1 MKSELLKSII
11 EDIPDRLDD
20 YIGTREYKEE
30 IAYLL
35 TESENANG
43 SWYCSEYKAE
53 QEIKKNFELCGDFVK
68 WHKDIFG
75 DEFTYNPFLETEN
88 FHCCMMICAYE
99 NVFNQ
104 AVSDHKKWNEE
115 IEINDKFIEYVADHL
130 KSVENIF

>member
-1 MKSELLKSII
+1 MLEEIKKDII
-11 EDIPDRLDD
+11 ERLNER
-20 YIGTREYKEE
+20 IGQEH
-30 IAYLL
+30 YLCELGMIL
-35 TESENANG
+35 TENENANG

-68 WHKDIFG
+68 WHKDNFG

>member
-1 MKSELLKSII
+1 MLEEIKKDII
-11 EDIPDRLDD
+11 ERLNGR
-20 YIGTREYKEE
+20 IGQKH
-30 IAYLL
+30 YLCDLGMIL

-75 DEFTYNPFLETEN
+75 DEFTYNPFLETEK
-88 FHCCMMICAYE
+88 FHCSTMIFAYE

-104 AVSDHKKWNEE
+104 AVSDHKKWNEK
-115 IEINDKFIEYVADHL
+115 IEITEKFIEYIKEHL
-130 KSVENIF
+130 KDVNEIF